1 MLTLYIYTPGHSL
14 ESSMEARMN
23 DEADLWRLHKRK
35 WYDFVPYDC
44 MMDSDYSGSDIG
56 IAWFES
62 I

>member
-1 MLTLYIYTPGHSL
+1 
-14 ESSMEARMN
+14 MEARMN